1 MPPAPLAQNVGWDQW
16 LQQEGERVEEN
27 ELQVV
32 NNLANVVVVNAMAV
46 GIMQHPDVPQDSH
59 SISSETTS
67 FSELRGSL
75 QLLNYLCLKMV
86 LLRAPQQCRIWKL

>member
-1 MPPAPLAQNVGWDQW
+1 MDNGSEMPPRPTAQNVGWDQW
-16 LQQEGERVEEN
+16 LQQEGELVEEN
-27 ELQVV
+27 ELQMV
-32 NNLANVVVVNAMAV
+32 NNLANVVVVNAMAA

-75 QLLNYLCLKMV
+75 
-86 LLRAPQQCRIWKL
+86 